1 MPLISVATGVFPC
14 FIPIT
19 GCEVMLTSTMIQAAG
34 RPVSN
39 FQGSQSLQVLFS
51 PQQYLTCSPALPY
64 FLPLRR
70 ETPSEVSRDVSL
82 DNQTKILTYNIN
94 IVDLLPSL
102 EGNGVLGLVSA
113 P

>member
-1 MPLISVATGVFPC
+1 
-14 FIPIT
+14 
-19 GCEVMLTSTMIQAAG
+19 MLTSTMIQAAG

-39 FQGSQSLQVLFS
+39 FQGSQSLQLLFS
-51 PQQYLTCSPALPY
+51 PWQFLTCSQALPN

-70 ETPSEVSRDVSL
+70 EAPSEVSRNVNL
-82 DNQTKILTYNIN
+82 YNQTKILTYNIN

-102 EGNGVLGLVSA
+102 EGDGVLGLGSA